1 MSAGKYN
8 FVVEQGSQH
17 ELSFRYKLA
26 DGTYQNLT
34 SFRARMSVKDHI
46 TDTAYVYQATSDAS
60 ADTGYNVHFVI
71 AASQGTAANT
81 GKFTLTIPAGITAA
95 FTFGQGVYD
104 LELVSN
110 GGVVSKLLEGKFKVK
125 PQVSE

>member
-17 ELSFRYKLA
+17 EVSFRYKLA
-26 DGTYQNLT
+26 DGTYQNLD

-60 ADTGYNVHFVI
+60 SDTGYNVHFVKT
-71 AASQGTAANT
+71 ASQGTAANT